1 MALSHSVGITF
12 SNSGGPAQ
20 NFTASQTA
28 DGSSAAEVVI
38 APAAS
43 GFAVIFPIDASQVKS
58 IVMWA
63 DAAMTVLTKNSGGS
77 TVNTF
82 ALVANKPL
90 IWQDGF
96 PTTNP
101 ITNDCATLAVS
112 STPGGNLYVYVL
124 EDV

>member
-1 MALSHSVGITF
+1 MAISHNVGFVF
-12 SNSGGPAQ
+12 SNSGGPNVQ
-20 NFTASQTA
+20 FTANQIA
-28 DGSSAAEVVI
+28 DGQSSAEVVI
-38 APAAS
+38 APGAS
-43 GFAVIFPIDASQVKS
+43 AFSVIFPIDASQVKS

-63 DAAMTVLTKNSGGS
+63 DAAMTVLTKSSGGS

-82 ALVANKPL
+82 TLAANKPL

-101 ITNDCATLAVS
+101 ITGDCATLAVS
-112 STPGGNLYVYVL
+112 STPGGNLYIYVL